1 MREAEYWVRLR
12 RHVGDSYASLWAE
25 SVVHTGLGDRTA
37 AQALAAGM
45 DVRRIWLATWSN
57 LELPDSAK

>member
-45 DVRRIWLATWSN
+45 GVRRI
-57 LELPDSAK
+57 